1 MRKELAVALFFH
13 SFQARLETQRCGSG
27 NTALRYIVAYL
38 SVHEKND

>member
-1 MRKELAVALFFH
+1 MRKELAVALVL
-13 SFQARLETQRCGSG
+13 SFLSSPIGTQRCGSG